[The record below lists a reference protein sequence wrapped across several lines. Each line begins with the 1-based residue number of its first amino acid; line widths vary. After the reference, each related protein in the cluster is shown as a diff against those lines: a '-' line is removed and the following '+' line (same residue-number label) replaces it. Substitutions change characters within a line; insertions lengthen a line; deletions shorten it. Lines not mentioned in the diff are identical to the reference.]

1 MLTNHIGDIRIDRI
15 IEQEF
20 PMFDPADFLPD
31 LTKEMVDP
39 HRHWLEPQCFDPVSG
54 LMTFCMQSYVIRT
67 GTQNILIDTCIG
79 NHKNH
84 PAREHWHQKTDS
96 TYMDAL
102 NKAGLTV
109 ADIDVVC
116 LLYTSPSPRDA

>member
-54 LMTFCMQSYVIRT
+54 LMTFCMQSYVIDPT
-67 GTQNILIDTCIG
+67 GWAIQMDVNIGAYPGCS
-79 NHKNH
+79 K
-84 PAREHWHQKTDS
+84 
-96 TYMDAL
+96 
-102 NKAGLTV
+102 
-109 ADIDVVC
+109 
-116 LLYTSPSPRDA
+116 